1 MTVLQGPSGVQLAW
15 AEMIAEDKQKREELR
30 KSIAEQKVKIK
41 NLAEKQTVDKRLL
54 RKSHG
59 DIPEM
64 DCHYGNVA
72 YTFKAKGIGAAGFL
86 MNRTRAR
93 ADEISQ
99 ALIRYLEMRGKPF
112 EQHIKKWVKEQV
124 PLA

>member
-1 MTVLQGPSGVQLAW
+1 MAILTISGAQLAW
-15 AEMIAEDKQKREELR
+15 AEMTAEERTKREELR
-30 KSIAEQKVKIK
+30 KSIIEQKEKIK
-41 NLAEKQTVDKRLL
+41 NLAEQQTADKRLL

-59 DIPEM
+59 EIHEM
-64 DCHYGNVA
+64 DCHYGNEK
-72 YTFKAKGIGAAGFL
+72 YTFKAKGVGAAGFL
-86 MNRTRAR
+86 MRRTRTR

-112 EQHIKKWVKEQV
+112 EQHIKKWVKEQM